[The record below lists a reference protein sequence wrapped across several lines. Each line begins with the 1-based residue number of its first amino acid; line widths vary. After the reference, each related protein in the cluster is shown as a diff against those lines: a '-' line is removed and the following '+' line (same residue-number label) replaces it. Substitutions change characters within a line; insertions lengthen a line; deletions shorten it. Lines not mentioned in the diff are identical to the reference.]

1 MNKTN
6 VILSYLNKITGH
18 SNWYKIHRK
27 YSGDSQYVAVLENL
41 EDTIQY
47 MENQKLISIEKIPGE
62 IDRIDITG
70 LGKQYLELNS

>member
-1 MNKTN
+1 MNKVT
-6 VILSYLNKITGH
+6 VILSYLNGITGH
-18 SNWYKIHRK
+18 SSWYKIHRR
-27 YSGDSQYVAVLENL
+27 YSGEPQYVAVLENL

-70 LGKQYLELNS
+70 LGKQYLKLNS